1 MNDINAP
8 VRVGAVFGPGNRI
21 QPVWFDWQ
29 RKKHTIEKIT
39 YRWQESRG
47 AARTLH
53 FAVSDGADLFEL
65 VYNTDSQLWLLAAL
79 EVGNG

>member
-1 MNDINAP
+1 MNEINAP

-21 QPVWFDWQ
+21 KPVWFDWQ
-29 RKKHTIEKIT
+29 QKKHSVQEIT
-39 YRWQESRG
+39 YRWQECDG
-47 AARTLH
+47 DTTTLH

-65 VYNTDSQLWLLAAL
+65 VYNTGNQLWLLAAL